1 MKHIFALIVSA
12 TLFSTSAV
20 WAQESEVRISVP
32 QTKAPQK
39 VFYNFDEVD
48 IQGQLK
54 KPVGG
59 SVLQTPEIRFQKLL
73 NLDESFVPKI
83 IDAVDEY

>member
-1 MKHIFALIVSA
+1 MRTILGLFAVILMI
-12 TLFSTSAV
+12 TTPL

-32 QTKAPQK
+32 QNKVPQK
-39 VFYNFDEVD
+39 VFYDFEEVD
-48 IQGQLK
+48 ILGKIK

-73 NLDESFVPKI
+73 NLDESFIPKV
-83 IDAVDEY
+83 IDAIDEY

>member
-1 MKHIFALIVSA
+1 MKSVITFFLCMGCSLSVFAQQSNVN
-12 TLFSTSAV
+12 
-20 WAQESEVRISVP
+20 ISVP
-32 QTKAPQK
+32 KTKAPQK

-48 IQGQLK
+48 ITGQLK

-73 NLDESFVPKI
+73 NLDESFIPKI